1 MNLAR
6 ELAFQEVQRQSEER
20 KTGDEELAISK
31 QIEEDEQLAREL
43 LKQEEHSGEEKGLFV
58 LREGGEYTRGGKKEN
73 PLTDERNPDSVGFVF
88 KELKGDLFGDTNSAL
103 AHCISEDL
111 VMGKGVAKGFKER
124 FGGVRELKGQNP
136 TTGGVCVLCR
146 GGRYVYY
153 LITKRVYRDK
163 PTYESLRG
171 SLVAMKQHIAKHG
184 VKALSMPRIGCGLD
198 GLKWEKV
205 SDMIKEAFGDTEL
218 TVTIYSL

>member
-43 LKQEEHSGEEKGLFV
+43 LKQEEHSGEEK
-58 LREGGEYTRGGKKEN
+58 
-73 PLTDERNPDSVGFVF
+73 DSVGFVF